1 MDKESLKHIADT
13 QKLMSKSV
21 TQFAKIVFRKCQQGL
36 FITYPVAVA
45 NLQLPWRDEKGT

>member
-21 TQFAKIVFRKCQQGL
+21 TQFAKIVSKRQQGL
-36 FITYPVAVA
+36 FIIYPVAVA